1 MEKKKGNY
9 KKNKQRN
16 PLYYGIHLD
25 IEGEKYLLEKVK
37 NSLEIINS
45 NFKEDFNSIYED
57 ILELIKRYDEAKKG
71 NENDHRQNT
80 IIEVKKW
87 KYPKSFHITTA
98 FGGKKGFNKN
108 SKSVQEF
115 NPGLQVDIKILGLVI
130 VPDKMIITPVNG
142 NFHTEN
148 DFAHFTTFI
157 GDLKPVQSNDILEN
171 IFGKGNILE
180 DDYSKIVDGKIE
192 EINKKIKVKI
202 EGKEYDGFVF
212 LTSKNEKLNGRMK
225 EYYF

>member
-1 MEKKKGNY
+1 MEKKKGYY

-16 PLYYGIHLD
+16 PIYYGIHLD
-25 IEGEKYLLEKVK
+25 IEGEKHLLEAVK
-37 NSLEIINS
+37 NSLEIINT

-57 ILELIKRYDEAKKG
+57 ILELIKRYDDAKKG
-71 NENDHRQNT
+71 NEDNNKQNT

-115 NPGLQVDIKILGLVI
+115 NSGLQVDIKILGLVI
-130 VPDKMIITPVNG
+130 VPDKMVITPVNG
-142 NFHTEN
+142 NFYTEN

-157 GDLKPVQSNDILEN
+157 GDLKPVQSNDILED
-171 IFGKGNILE
+171 IFSKGKIMEE
-180 DDYSKIVDGKIE
+180 DYNKIIDGKID
-192 EINKKIKVKI
+192 EINKKIKVNI
-202 EGKEYDGFVF
+202 DGKEYDGFIY
-212 LTSKNEKLNGRMK
+212 LTSKNENINGRMK